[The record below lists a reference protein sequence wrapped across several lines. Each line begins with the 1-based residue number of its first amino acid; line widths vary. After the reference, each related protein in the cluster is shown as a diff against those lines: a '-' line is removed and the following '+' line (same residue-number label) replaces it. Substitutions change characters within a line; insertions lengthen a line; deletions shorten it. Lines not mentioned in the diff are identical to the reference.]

1 MSTRKTTLF
10 YALLIAVASAAV
22 GMVIASK
29 LELAPTSSAQGVMTA
44 PPANSAP
51 LTGPVDASTFRTIAK
66 SMSPSVVN
74 IRTESRARQSQ
85 MTQFFG
91 GDDDLLERFFGGGG
105 GQQRRQQQ
113 ERPQVTQAAGTGF
126 IISAKDGLILTN
138 NHVVEDATK
147 IQVSFYGDDP
157 DVSYLAK
164 VVGRDQLTDSALIE
178 LTETP
183 KRELTEVKFGDSA
196 QMQPGDWVM
205 AIGNPFGLAH
215 TVSVGVI
222 SATERP
228 FPITDGRSQDVLQ
241 TDAAINP
248 GNSGGP
254 LLNVRGEVVGINTAI
269 YTDSRQT
276 GNIGIGFAV
285 PINTVRELLPQ
296 LRTGKVTRGV
306 IGVSVGAIP
315 LDSLEMLGLKERAGA
330 LVSSVN
336 AGGPAAKAGVEPGDV
351 IVEFNGKPVKNRDEL
366 VGYVTRTAPGSTV
379 PVKVLRDK
387 VEKRL
392 SITIDELNLEA
403 ETARTSRDANEPEP
417 EERAGEGFGM
427 TVGSLTQEMARRL
440 RLPSGTEGVV
450 ITDIEAGSP
459 AQRGG
464 LARGDVLLQV
474 NRRPVGTVADA
485 ARELGKVA
493 SGSTAFLL
501 VLRNGQESF
510 VTVRKEKALAEGVER
525 EIKLRVP
532 SAEDARA
539 RVLALGATLR
549 RGRRLQRDVIVD
561 TADRALVAGGCALR
575 VRDDDG
581 QGWLTFKGA
590 VVPGPLRVR
599 EEIETSAASAER
611 LLAIL
616 AALGYTPVFR
626 YEKFRE
632 ELAVPGA
639 LIAIDET
646 PIGTFLEIEGEAA
659 AIHDYAGRLGF
670 AAADYITASY
680 RSLWVAAGGGA
691 ARAGDMTFGAV
702 RS

>member
-10 YALLIAVASAAV
+10 YALLIAVASVAV
-22 GMVIASK
+22 GMVIASR
-29 LELAPTSSAQGVMTA
+29 LELSPASSAQTVNLTA

-51 LTGPVDASTFRTIAK
+51 LSGPVDASTFRTIAK
-66 SMSPSVVN
+66 ANSPAVVN
-74 IRTESRARQSQ
+74 IRTESRQRATQ

-91 GDDDLLERFFGGGG
+91 GGGGGGGDDLLERFFGGGG
-105 GQQRRQQQ
+105 GASGGGQQRRPQQ
-113 ERPQVTQAAGTGF
+113 EKPQVTQAAGTGF
-126 IISAKDGLILTN
+126 IISKEGFILTN

-147 IQVSFYGDDP
+147 IQVSFYGDDA

-164 VVGRDQLTDSALIE
+164 VVGRDPLSDSALIE
-178 LTETP
+178 LTERP

-269 YTDSRQT
+269 YSDSRQQ

-285 PINTVRELLPQ
+285 PINTIRELLPQ
-296 LRTGKVTRGV
+296 LRKGKVTRGV
-306 IGVSVGAIP
+306 IGVSVGTIP
-315 LDSLEMLGLKERAGA
+315 LDAVEALGLKERAGA

-336 AGGPAAKAGVEPGDV
+336 SGGPAAKGGMQPGDV
-351 IVEFNGKPVKNRDEL
+351 IVEFNGKPVKNRDDL
-366 VGYVTRTAPGSTV
+366 VGYVTRTSPGTSV

-387 VEKRL
+387 AEKRL
-392 SITIDELNLEA
+392 NVTVDELNLEA
-403 ETARTSRDANEPEP
+403 ETTRTAGNDTAEP
-417 EERAGEGFGM
+417 EEQAGEGFGL
-427 TVGSLTQEMARRL
+427 TVGGLTSEMARRL
-440 RLPSGTEGVV
+440 RLPAGTEGVI

-474 NRRPVGTVADA
+474 NRKPVTSVADA

-510 VTVRKEKALAEGVER
+510 VTVRKE
-525 EIKLRVP
+525 
-532 SAEDARA
+532 
-539 RVLALGATLR
+539 
-549 RGRRLQRDVIVD
+549 
-561 TADRALVAGGCALR
+561 
-575 VRDDDG
+575 
-581 QGWLTFKGA
+581 
-590 VVPGPLRVR
+590 
-599 EEIETSAASAER
+599 
-611 LLAIL
+611 
-616 AALGYTPVFR
+616 
-626 YEKFRE
+626 
-632 ELAVPGA
+632 
-639 LIAIDET
+639 
-646 PIGTFLEIEGEAA
+646 
-659 AIHDYAGRLGF
+659 
-670 AAADYITASY
+670 
-680 RSLWVAAGGGA
+680 
-691 ARAGDMTFGAV
+691 
-702 RS
+702 